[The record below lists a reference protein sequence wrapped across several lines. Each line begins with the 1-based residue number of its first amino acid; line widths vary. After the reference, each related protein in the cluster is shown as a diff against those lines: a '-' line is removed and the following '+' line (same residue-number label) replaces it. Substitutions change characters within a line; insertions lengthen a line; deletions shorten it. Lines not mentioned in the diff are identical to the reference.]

1 MDRGFSLI
9 QSRRTALEAFPNHVL
24 KLDYVGFDSSDK
36 KNTLFS
42 AHSWNETVNDLKV
55 QHPSKIVVGF
65 FFSLLYML
73 HSSFAFQI
81 VYLYLNQRLRQYV
94 VVPA

>member
-1 MDRGFSLI
+1 MHFCCSLQLAVQILLLLLLLLLKPMDRGFSLI
-9 QSRRTALEAFPNHVL
+9 QSRRAALEAFPNHVL

-42 AHSWNETVNDLKV
+42 AHSWNKTDYDLEV

-65 FFSLLYML
+65 F
-73 HSSFAFQI
+73 
-81 VYLYLNQRLRQYV
+81 
-94 VVPA
+94 

>member
-9 QSRRTALEAFPNHVL
+9 QSRRIALEAFPEHVL
-24 KLDYVGFDSSDK
+24 KLDYIGFDSSDK

-42 AHSWNETVNDLKV
+42 AHSWNETVNEGSASIKN
-55 QHPSKIVVGF
+55 SGRGG

-81 VYLYLNQRLRQYV
+81 VYLYLNQRLWQYV